1 MSAQH
6 EQDIFVILYELYILF
21 HVKRAISCF
30 YIETEI
36 DPQGIVSVMTENN
49 TWIWQFLS
57 SLDQIRFVVFLNVIQ
72 VNKVLV
78 NIPNDIFDID
88 MFQKQRILR
97 SERSITDKL
106 KRVQNGISPHFKSK
120 FGRKFRQINW
130 TFVDTGNS

>member
-1 MSAQH
+1 MMKWAKMRLKTESR
-6 EQDIFVILYELYILF
+6 DL
-21 HVKRAISCF
+21 

-36 DPQGIVSVMTENN
+36 EPQGIVLVMTENN

-106 KRVQNGISPHFKSK
+106 KRIQNGISPHFESK

>member
-1 MSAQH
+1 MMKW
-6 EQDIFVILYELYILF
+6 
-21 HVKRAISCF
+21 VKMRLKTESRDL

-36 DPQGIVSVMTENN
+36 EPQGIVLVMTENN

-88 MFQKQRILR
+88 VFQ
-97 SERSITDKL
+97 E
-106 KRVQNGISPHFKSK
+106 
-120 FGRKFRQINW
+120 
-130 TFVDTGNS
+130 

>member
-1 MSAQH
+1 MMKWAKMRLKTESR
-6 EQDIFVILYELYILF
+6 DL
-21 HVKRAISCF
+21 

-36 DPQGIVSVMTENN
+36 EPQGIVLVMTENN

-106 KRVQNGISPHFKSK
+106 KRVQNGISPHF
-120 FGRKFRQINW
+120 
-130 TFVDTGNS
+130 

>member
-1 MSAQH
+1 MKW
-6 EQDIFVILYELYILF
+6 
-21 HVKRAISCF
+21 VKMRLKTECRDL

-36 DPQGIVSVMTENN
+36 EPQGIVLVMTENN

-72 VNKVLV
+72 MNKVLV

-88 MFQKQRILR
+88 MFQEQRILW

-106 KRVQNGISPHFKSK
+106 KRVQNGISPHF
-120 FGRKFRQINW
+120 
-130 TFVDTGNS
+130 